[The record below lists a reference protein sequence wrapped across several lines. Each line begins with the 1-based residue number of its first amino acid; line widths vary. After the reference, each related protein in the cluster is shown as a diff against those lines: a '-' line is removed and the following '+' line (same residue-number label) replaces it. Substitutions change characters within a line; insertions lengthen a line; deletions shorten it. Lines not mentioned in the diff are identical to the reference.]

1 MHSTPSSAL
10 SAWPDLMTAAPSAR
24 PPAAAN
30 GGEIDILRSFARRI
44 DPSDAGAYNN
54 LGVLYF
60 RKGLTDEAIVAF
72 SRALALDERMR
83 VARRNLEIA
92 YGDTGLVERR
102 LQALEERLRADPS
115 DLEALV
121 QSAIAEKTAG
131 RLDRAQELLQR
142 AVSLDA
148 DSSVIHFLL
157 AETLYNRGLSEQAM
171 RSVRRSIEL
180 NPENPDAHYLLGFL
194 LGDLGRAEDAA
205 QANRRAVMLNP
216 TLVRAQANLSLER
229 YRAAEATPSHGQ
241 KTSAGAHITLGRALR
256 QKGYFKE
263 ALQEYEKAIEGGEA
277 NAEVLQA
284 MLELYLL
291 QRDTGAAIAT
301 SDRFARE
308 FSPTAKT
315 WNGRGVALQLEG
327 RHAEAEAAYTRAL
340 ELDSS
345 YPFAHNNIG
354 VLLWHNNDTKGAI
367 NAFRRALQSAAPPV
381 EARLNLALGLFR
393 RKHTELALEAYRQ
406 VLTTAPEHPVA
417 WNGIGLIF
425 VDLEKYAEARNAF
438 ARAIQSDPNFA
449 EAHYNLSFTLS
460 NLGDFTGA
468 LRETKRALSLD
479 PLYTPQK
486 LALAIE
492 LPHEEIRLTVAPPI
506 TESNEPVE
514 RVEHFHFDPSV
525 IEELFAPQAPRAE
538 PAGDDA
544 LAGFS
549 LARDF
554 ITKGLYERA
563 QAEIARALARGGDKI
578 LGLVLAG
585 DSFAAQGLHGEA
597 LERYRRAL
605 VLEEGNIFAR
615 QGAARSLLALGR
627 AEEAR
632 PFAEALVEAGS
643 TDVNLL
649 LLAAE
654 ARVASLDEPGAREIL
669 NALKGSHARNANVMK
684 RVGDLYSALGDANE
698 AIASYRA
705 SLAVD
710 ERQAETRVALGR
722 LLSRAGDDN
731 GAIREL
737 ESVLVISP
745 NHDAAVVELVG
756 PYRRSGRSRS
766 ALPRIVALVRRDVY
780 HFDALIALGEILVDL
795 AREGDALRA
804 FERVLRFDPNHAE
817 ALRYSA
823 LLQRGRR

>member
-1 MHSTPSSAL
+1 MTP
-10 SAWPDLMTAAPSAR
+10 AATAR
-24 PPAAAN
+24 PPAAAS

-72 SRALALDERMR
+72 SRALALDERMG

-92 YGDTGLVERR
+92 YGESGILERR
-102 LQALEERLRADPS
+102 LHDLEERLRANPE

-121 QSAIAEKTAG
+121 QSGIAEKTAG
-131 RLDRAQELLQR
+131 RLERAHALFQR
-142 AVSLDA
+142 AIELDA
-148 DSSVIHFLL
+148 DSSVLHFLL
-157 AETLYNRGLSEQAM
+157 AETLYNRGLHEEAM

-180 NPENPDAHYLLGFL
+180 NPENPDALYLIGFI
-194 LGDLGRAEDAA
+194 LGDLGRSEEAAE
-205 QANRRAVMLNP
+205 ANRRAVMLNP
-216 TLVRAQANLSLER
+216 TLVRAQANLSLQT
-229 YRAAEATPSHGQ
+229 YRHEVTPSHQ
-241 KTSAGAHITLGRALR
+241 QRTPAGAHITLGRALR
-256 QKGYFKE
+256 QKGYFQE
-263 ALQEYEKAIEGGEA
+263 ALKEYEKAIEGGEA

-301 SDRFARE
+301 ADRFARE

-327 RHAEAEAAYTRAL
+327 RHTEAEESYHRAL
-340 ELDSS
+340 EIDSS

-354 VLLWHNNDTKGAI
+354 VLIWHKSDTKNAI
-367 NAFRRALQSAAPPV
+367 NAFRRALQAPSPPV

-393 RKHTELALEAYRQ
+393 RKHIDLSLEAYRQ
-406 VLTTAPEHPVA
+406 VLSSAPEHPVA
-417 WNGIGLIF
+417 WNGIGLIL
-425 VDLEKYAEARNAF
+425 VELEKYSDARNAF
-438 ARAIQSDPNFA
+438 ARAIQANPDFA

-460 NLGDFTGA
+460 NLGDFSSA

-479 PLYTPQK
+479 PMYTPQK
-486 LALAIE
+486 LELSIE

-506 TESNEPVE
+506 TETDESVDHVE
-514 RVEHFHFDPSV
+514 DFHFDPAI
-525 IEELFAPQAPRAE
+525 IEELFAVK
-538 PAGDDA
+538 PARPEQGTEDPM
-544 LAGFS
+544 AGFT

-554 ITKGLYERA
+554 ITKGLYDRA
-563 QAEIARALARGGDKI
+563 QGEIARVLARGGDKI
-578 LGLVLAG
+578 VGLVLAG
-585 DSFAAQGLHGEA
+585 DGFAAQGLHGEA

-605 VLEEGNIFAR
+605 DIEATNPFAG
-615 QGAARSLLALGR
+615 QGTARSLLALGR

-632 PFAEALVEAGS
+632 PYAEALVEAGS

-654 ARVASLDEPGAREIL
+654 ARVASLDKPGAREIL
-669 NALKGSHARNANVMK
+669 VALQRSEGRNANVLK
-684 RVGDLYSALGDANE
+684 RVGDLYAALGDSNE
-698 AIASYRA
+698 AIGAYRS
-705 SLAVD
+705 SLAID
-710 ERQAETRVALGR
+710 ERQVETRVALGR
-722 LLSRAGDDN
+722 LLAKAGDDT

-737 ESVLVISP
+737 ESVLVTAP

-756 PYRRSGRSRS
+756 PYRRTGRSRS
-766 ALPRIVALVRRDVY
+766 ALPRVVALVRRDVY
-780 HFDALIALGEILVDL
+780 HFAALIALGEILIDL
-795 AREGDALRA
+795 AREIDALNA
-804 FERVLRFDPNHAE
+804 FERVLRFDPNHSE
-817 ALRYSA
+817 ALRYHR

>member
-1 MHSTPSSAL
+1 
-10 SAWPDLMTAAPSAR
+10 MTAAPSAR
-24 PPAAAN
+24 PPAAAH

-60 RKGLTDEAIVAF
+60 RKGLTDEAIMSF

-92 YGDTGLVERR
+92 YGDSGLLEQR
-102 LQALEERLRADPS
+102 LEALEARLRANPA

-121 QSAIAEKTAG
+121 QSGIAEKTAG
-131 RLDRAQELLQR
+131 RLDRAHALLQR
-142 AVSLDA
+142 AGDLDPN
-148 DSSVIHFLL
+148 SSVIHFLL

-180 NPENPDAHYLLGFL
+180 NPENPDAQYLLGFL
-194 LGDLGRAEDAA
+194 LGDLGRADEAA
-205 QANRRAVMLNP
+205 EANRRAVMLNP
-216 TLVRAQANLSLER
+216 TLTRAQANLSLEP
-229 YRAAEATPSHGQ
+229 YRSDATPSHGR
-241 KTSAGAHITLGRALR
+241 KTSVGAHITLGRALR

-277 NAEVLQA
+277 DAEVLQA

-301 SDRFARE
+301 SDRFARQ
-308 FSPTAKT
+308 FSPTAKA

-327 RHAEAEAAYTRAL
+327 RHAEAEEAYTRAL
-340 ELDSS
+340 GLDPT
-345 YPFAHNNIG
+345 YPFAHNNLG
-354 VLLWHNNDTKGAI
+354 VLLWHKDDTKGAI
-367 NAFRRALQSAAPPV
+367 NSFRRALQAPSPPV
-381 EARLNLALGLFR
+381 EARLNLALGLFK
-393 RKHTELALEAYRQ
+393 RKHTELALDAYRH
-406 VLTTAPEHPVA
+406 VLSGAPEHPVA
-417 WNGIGLIF
+417 WNGIGLIL
-425 VDLEKYAEARNAF
+425 VELAKHAEARNAF
-438 ARAIQSDPNFA
+438 ARAIQADPNFA

-460 NLGDFTGA
+460 NLGDFTAA

-479 PLYTPQK
+479 PMYTPQK

-492 LPHEEIRLTVAPPI
+492 LPHEEIRLTVAPPLS
-506 TESNEPVE
+506 ESSEPVDQ
-514 RVEHFHFDPSV
+514 VQDFHFDPSM
-525 IEELFAPQAPRAE
+525 IERLFAEQAPRAE
-538 PAGDDA
+538 PPGGDP

-554 ITKGLYERA
+554 ITKGLYDRA
-563 QAEIARALARGGDKI
+563 QAEIARVLARGGDKV

-605 VLEEGNIFAR
+605 TLEETNSYGR

-627 AEEAR
+627 ADEAR

-669 NALKGSHARNANVMK
+669 DALKANHPRNANVMK
-684 RVGDLYSALGDANE
+684 RVGDLYAALGDAGE
-698 AIASYRA
+698 AIIAYRA
-705 SLAVD
+705 SLSVD
-710 ERQAETRVALGR
+710 ERQAETRVSLGR
-722 LLSRAGDDN
+722 LLAQARDDN

-737 ESVLVISP
+737 ESVLVTSP

-756 PYRRSGRSRS
+756 PYRRTGRSRS
-766 ALPRIVALVRRDVY
+766 ALPRIVALIRRDVY
-780 HFDALIALGEILVDL
+780 HFAGLIALGEILIDL
-795 AREGDALRA
+795 ARESDALRA
-804 FERVLRFDPNHAE
+804 FERVLRFDPNHSE

-823 LLQRGRR
+823 LLERGRR